1 MDSECRLAMMAPV
14 SEIQSAVPAA
24 ERERRSRR
32 WPRAVVA
39 LGTTP
44 ALVTAFV
51 LTRPRDTELRLHFA
65 GGRTLRYQID
75 LSVAGTTA
83 VPGGSV
89 SPYQAHAIETI
100 AWTVESVD
108 RAGVATVRLTIQDA
122 SLGVNA
128 APSPSAG
135 RGASTEIRV
144 APDGRILSAG
154 DPSLLWGGG
163 TGAGVPGLDQI
174 MPPLPRR
181 PVRPGT
187 SWASAFDQAFPLGR
201 GAMRYSATSSFVR
214 FQDVAGVRA
223 AEIRSSMTVPVD
235 VSLDFRAA
243 TVPGSSVSIVGNGP
257 TIDYVGQA
265 VVEQMAWLDPGGGT
279 LVRSASTGTLAVTLT
294 ASGFPGL
301 FPTFSPVPGSSL
313 GRPFGAGAEEDAGG
327 PPRDTLQLRGG
338 FVLRIHRLP

>member
-39 LGTTP
+39 LGTTA

-51 LTRPRDTELRLHFA
+51 LTRPRDTELRLRFA

-128 APSPSAG
+128 APPPSGG

-154 DPSLLWGGG
+154 DPSLRWGGG
-163 TGAGVPGLDQI
+163 ARGRAPRLG
-174 MPPLPRR
+174 PLMSPLSLTPRR
-181 PVRPGT
+181 P
-187 SWASAFDQAFPLGR
+187 ASLC
-201 GAMRYSATSSFVR
+201 
-214 FQDVAGVRA
+214 VA
-223 AEIRSSMTVPVD
+223 
-235 VSLDFRAA
+235 
-243 TVPGSSVSIVGNGP
+243 
-257 TIDYVGQA
+257 
-265 VVEQMAWLDPGGGT
+265 
-279 LVRSASTGTLAVTLT
+279 
-294 ASGFPGL
+294 
-301 FPTFSPVPGSSL
+301 
-313 GRPFGAGAEEDAGG
+313 
-327 PPRDTLQLRGG
+327 
-338 FVLRIHRLP
+338 